1 LNILFIPISLLA
13 VLVLMAISVIL
24 F

>member
-13 VLVLMAISVIL
+13 VLVLMTISVIL